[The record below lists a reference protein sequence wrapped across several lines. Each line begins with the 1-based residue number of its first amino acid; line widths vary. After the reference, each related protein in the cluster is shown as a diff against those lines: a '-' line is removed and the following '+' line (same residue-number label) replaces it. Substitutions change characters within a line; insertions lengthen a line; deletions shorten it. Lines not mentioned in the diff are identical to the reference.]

1 MVTSGCEM
9 NYLLRKPWVVLI
21 HIHGKVPVLRVP
33 MKAARFPVG
42 AGRSISLHQFWF
54 DTPVRQ
60 PRGSRREADATGLKV
75 WPTALPLLMHL
86 QGRLAAPLARPIRI
100 LELGS
105 GCGLLGIGLAAT
117 CNAEV
122 VLTDPAL
129 PVAFADD
136 EPLGN
141 TLEWLAMNVELNRD
155 AVGSRASVEKL
166 TWGDSD
172 DMEALR
178 RKHPAGFDLVV
189 GSDLLYNPDS
199 YGALIKTAQ
208 TFARRQ
214 VIFGFPTRFGS
225 EQQRFFEAVAS
236 AGQLEVAETLSLP
249 PVSERDETSA
259 MARPISAA
267 HLRPRAVSG
276 AYSRGDRESGE
287 RGDLI

>member
-1 MVTSGCEM
+1 MWGNDFRE
-9 NYLLRKPWVVLI
+9 KFPA
-21 HIHGKVPVLRVP
+21 
-33 MKAARFPVG
+33 MKALRFAIG

-60 PRGSRREADATGLKV
+60 PRGSRRMADATGLKV

-86 QGRLAAPLARPIRI
+86 QGRLAAPLADTRPIRI

-166 TWGDSD
+166 AWGDSD

-178 RKHPAGFDLVV
+178 RNHPAGFDLVV

-199 YGALIKTAQ
+199 YGALIETAQ
-208 TFARRQ
+208 RFARRE

-276 AYSRGDRESGE
+276 TDLRGDVRGE
-287 RGDLI
+287 KGDLKTVALPAWGPYPD

>member
-1 MVTSGCEM
+1 
-9 NYLLRKPWVVLI
+9 
-21 HIHGKVPVLRVP
+21 

-276 AYSRGDRESGE
+276 AYSRGVESGE
-287 RGDLI
+287 KGDLI

>member
-9 NYLLRKPWVVLI
+9 NYSLRKPWVVLI
-21 HIHGKVPVLRVP
+21 HIHGKVLRVP

-42 AGRSISLHQFWF
+42 AGRSVSLHQFWF

-276 AYSRGDRESGE
+276 AYSRGDRGSGE